1 MLWNEFGPR
10 YQTKFVCMRQFGAK
24 LPKFI
29 RQSMKVKQTNFV
41 RLLFFLSFMLFYN
54 QIKAQSKS
62 EKQGIK
68 TIVIDAGHGGKD
80 PGCHGAFAHEKHVCL
95 AIALRLG
102 ELIKSKYPD
111 IKVIYTRDKDVFVEL
126 IERANIANRAK
137 ADLFICIHANAG
149 SNVAYGTETYVLGLH
164 RTEAQQ
170 RVAERENSIISLED
184 DKGAKYKDFDLSP
197 DAIIAKQLQ
206 LSVFLDHSILFA
218 TNLQREFKRIG
229 RYDRGVKQAGFLVL
243 YKTTMP
249 SVLIETGFLTNPTEE
264 NFLGKNE
271 GQEKMANSMF
281 KAFENYKNQLEGKS
295 VSVETKIESDQNKP
309 EQKKDPEIK
318 ELVNNAV
325 TKDSTGLVFR
335 VQIET
340 SDNQISK
347 TSARFKGIEIFEYQE
362 NKLFKYCTG
371 VFQNDLQ
378 AAKNYKIELI
388 EKGYNNA
395 FVVAFLNGERIS
407 IEKAIKLAEK

>member
-1 MLWNEFGPR
+1 MDPS
-10 YQTKFVCMRQFGAK
+10 KFVKMRHFAAK
-24 LPKFI
+24 LP
-29 RQSMKVKQTNFV
+29 NFTGLTINV
-41 RLLFFLSFMLFYN
+41 VMPNLLNIILSSLLSIAYSIGFS
-54 QIKAQSKS
+54 QSKI
-62 EKQGIK
+62 EKSVLK

-80 PGCHGAFAHEKHVCL
+80 PGCHGSFAHEKHVCL

-102 ELIKSKYPD
+102 ELIKAKYPN
-111 IKVIYTRDKDVFVEL
+111 INVVYTRNSDVFVEL

-149 SNVAYGTETYVLGLH
+149 SNAAYGTETYVLGLH

-170 RVAERENSIISLED
+170 RVAERENSIITLED
-184 DKGAKYKDFDLSP
+184 DKGAKYRDFDMSP

-218 TNLQREFKRIG
+218 TNLQKEFKRIG

-264 NFLGKNE
+264 NFLGKND

-281 KAFENYKNQLEGKS
+281 KAFENYKNQLEGKNVIVENS
-295 VSVETKIESDQNKP
+295 NPISNVSDEKP
-309 EQKKDPEIK
+309 K
-318 ELVNNAV
+318 EEEKP
-325 TKDSTGLVFR
+325 TISKDSTGLIFR
-335 VQIET
+335 IQIET
-340 SDNQISK
+340 SDKKLAAN
-347 TSARFKGIEIFEYQE
+347 SARFKGLEIFEYQE
-362 NKLFKYCTG
+362 NRLYKYCTG
-371 VFQNDLQ
+371 LFQHDLKT
-378 AAKNYKIELI
+378 AKEYKIELI
-388 EKGYNNA
+388 EKGFNNA

>member
-1 MLWNEFGPR
+1 
-10 YQTKFVCMRQFGAK
+10 MRHFAAK
-24 LPKFI
+24 LPNFSGLSINDSKAVLLNLILAFVLGLASKNGYA
-29 RQSMKVKQTNFV
+29 QEKGDKQI
-41 RLLFFLSFMLFYN
+41 L
-54 QIKAQSKS
+54 
-62 EKQGIK
+62 K

-80 PGCHGAFAHEKHVCL
+80 PGCHGSFAHEKHVCL

-102 ELIKSKYPD
+102 ELIKSKYPT
-111 IKVIYTRDKDVFVEL
+111 INVVYTRNSDVFVEL

-170 RVAERENSIISLED
+170 RVAERENSIIALED
-184 DKGAKYKDFDLSP
+184 DKGAKYKDFDMSP

-218 TNLQREFKRIG
+218 TNLQKEFKRIG

-281 KAFENYKNQLEGKS
+281 KAFENYKSQLEGKGVISDNS
-295 VSVETKIESDQNKP
+295 VPINPSLETSQKP
-309 EQKKDPEIK
+309 K
-318 ELVNNAV
+318 EEKPVI
-325 TKDSTGLVFR
+325 TKDSTGLIFR
-335 VQIET
+335 IQIET
-340 SDNQISK
+340 SDKKLATS
-347 TSARFKGIEIFEYQE
+347 SARFKGYEIYEYYD
-362 NKLFKYCTG
+362 NKLYKYCTG
-371 VFQNDLQ
+371 LFQNDLK
-378 AAKNYKIELI
+378 AAKEYKIELI
-388 EKGYNNA
+388 EKGFNNA

>member
-1 MLWNEFGPR
+1 ML
-10 YQTKFVCMRQFGAK
+10 T
-24 LPKFI
+24 I
-29 RQSMKVKQTNFV
+29 
-41 RLLFFLSFMLFYN
+41 SFN
-54 QIKAQSKS
+54 GISQSKS
-62 EKQGIK
+62 EKLGIK

-80 PGCHGAFAHEKHVCL
+80 PGCHGGFAHEKHVCL

-102 ELIKSKYPD
+102 ELIKAKYPD
-111 IKVIYTRDKDVFVEL
+111 VKVIYTRDKDVFVEL

-170 RVAERENSIISLED
+170 KVAERENSIISLED

-206 LSVFLDHSILFA
+206 LSVFLDHSIMFA

-281 KAFENYKNQLEGKS
+281 KAFENYKNQIEGKS
-295 VSVETKIESDQNKP
+295 TISDSSP
-309 EQKKDPEIK
+309 ELTQPEPIK
-318 ELVNNAV
+318 EDKKEQVNNSV
-325 TKDSTGLVFR
+325 TKDSTGLIFR
-335 VQIET
+335 IQIET
-340 SDNQISK
+340 SDKPISV
-347 TSARFKGIEIFEYQE
+347 SASRFKGLEIFEYRE
-362 NKLFKYCTG
+362 NKLYKYCTG
-371 VFQNDLQ
+371 LFQNDLQ
-378 AAKNYKIELI
+378 AAKNYKVELI